1 MGEEREEREWDT
13 KGLSSWAMSRF
24 QVNLPQ
30 NQIRKMSAE
39 EVEEK
44 LKSAAVEQID
54 KRDCSALMKYL
65 EPLYAEKEL
74 ASWAAE
80 KFGVKVDPKEM
91 LIDIERGMR
100 KEPSDIVALIEERA
114 HQAYEQREIEYP
126 VDHLLIS
133 VFGGEE
139 GVNDNPYAADFIK
152 NWVRQKYGEEMS
164 IDEIRSLPI
173 RRLRDRLIGFQ
184 EQYLED
190 GRVEKE
196 IDKVLSASTGPAASE
211 KPGAAESTNGADL
224 SRVAKA
230 MNERFGMRLTAA
242 DLQEQQPKSSVLNRK
257 GTKPEPPQPP
267 PPLRDRLLRIGRDFF
282 RQELT
287 NLEQFVM
294 IQIFDQSWKDHLYAM
309 DMLRNGI
316 GLQAFAEKDP
326 RIQYKKEGYKYFAEM
341 MEGIRDKVTDLIF
354 RARIVGNAQ
363 ARNAYQVTAAT
374 HEESGGY
381 GVAENTRELAAAS
394 VAAGEAQA
402 SGGGDGEEGARV
414 VKPIV
419 RESPKVGRND
429 PCPCG
434 SGRKYKKCHGANV
447 T

>member
-1 MGEEREEREWDT
+1 M
-13 KGLSSWAMSRF
+13 
-24 QVNLPQ
+24 
-30 NQIRKMSAE
+30 
-39 EVEEK
+39 
-44 LKSAAVEQID
+44 
-54 KRDCSALMKYL
+54 
-65 EPLYAEKEL
+65 
-74 ASWAAE
+74 
-80 KFGVKVDPKEM
+80 
-91 LIDIERGMR
+91 
-100 KEPSDIVALIEERA
+100 
-114 HQAYEQREIEYP
+114 
-126 VDHLLIS
+126 
-133 VFGGEE
+133 FGGEE
-139 GVNDNPYAADFIK
+139 GVNDNPYAADVIK

-190 GRVEKE
+190 GRLDKE
-196 IDKVLSASTGPAASE
+196 IDKVLSAGEELAVIA
-211 KPGAAESTNGADL
+211 
-224 SRVAKA
+224 RA
-230 MNERFGMRLTAA
+230 MNERFGTRLGA
-242 DLQEQQPKSSVLNRK
+242 DDLKDQQPKSSTANRK
-257 GTKPEPPQPP
+257 GIKSEPPP
-267 PPLRDRLLRIGRDFF
+267 PPLSLRENLLRIGRDFF

-326 RIQYKKEGYKYFAEM
+326 RIQYKKEGYKYFGEM
-341 MEGIRDKVTDLIF
+341 MEAIRDKVTDLIF

-381 GVAENTRELAAAS
+381 GVAENTKELAAAS
-394 VAAGEAQA
+394 VAAGGESE
-402 SGGGDGEEGARV
+402 SGEVDNRV

-434 SGRKYKKCHGANV
+434 SGRKYKKCHGANAS
-447 T
+447 